1 MDAFNDALLEIFF
14 ADWMLLLSGQANSIK
29 TLKVDHYITGNIKL

>member
-14 ADWMLLLSGQANSIK
+14 ADWMLPSGQANSIK